1 MESNSVFSRICQ
13 MQIVMEMGAN
23 PVHNACISN
32 KKPLLR
38 LLKVDEFF
46 ITVIKEVEV
55 RLTIL
60 FFICQIKT
68 NRDGKG

>member
-1 MESNSVFSRICQ
+1 

-46 ITVIKEVEV
+46 ITVIKEVEE

-60 FFICQIKT
+60 FFICQINT
-68 NRDGKG
+68 IMMERGENSVVCSANI